1 MGSAKGTEPD
11 REVKIMMQ
19 KVVQVSQYELLLL
32 ARDLFSALQRS
43 IVYERQAVNKNFD
56 SSKIFG
62 HNKSIY
68 Y

>member
-11 REVKIMMQ
+11 KEVKIMMQ
-19 KVVQVSQYELLLL
+19 KVVQVSQFEILLF
-32 ARDLFSALQRS
+32 ARDLFLPCKE
-43 IVYERQAVNKNFD
+43 VKERQAVNKNFD